1 MNISDH
7 RRNLE
12 KLPPL
17 FQQQQELVSLVTP
30 HDQALRTTLESC
42 ASKSKDNIFRVL
54 IMGGF
59 SAGKS
64 TFINALL
71 GEHLLPS
78 FMLPTTAI
86 ITEVCYSEQKKVVV
100 YPKKGKWRGGDKPF
114 EIRPALDEIAK
125 YCTIDN
131 EGNVNTRN
139 EENNNIIES
148 PFEKMVIYWPLSLL
162 KDGVM
167 LIDSPGTNDPYNSD
181 RIVKEY
187 IPKADAMIYVMNG
200 TAAYKNTDKQD
211 LEAVN
216 SFCRSII
223 LVTSYFDMVPP
234 SEREQFVRYVK
245 KNTLGFTDLGE
256 DAIHFVASL
265 DALAAK
271 KANDEKQLIAS
282 GYDGLQ
288 KYLARYLTE
297 NKGRDQIKTT
307 TDGMRFVNGQLQR
320 DITSQIKTATG
331 GKAAL
336 ADKIKAAK
344 DKLAA
349 AKREGRL
356 LSQNFKLELEM
367 RRIPEKAA
375 RLAGELCDDLP
386 SHISLEDFTP
396 NTTLPSGLGSLN
408 PIAARKASNA
418 IAEECRQ
425 YIKSTLE
432 SYVNNWTSVTLRPTV
447 DAEVKKAVEAVRSDI
462 DVFQATLDQVDVSLQ
477 RDINV
482 DGGVGASGYLAG
494 FLYGLFTGDWLTA
507 LMGPAYGAGGMGRAI
522 AFQVG
527 AGVLLG
533 IVSLFAPVTYPAIIL
548 ASLVASILAIIT
560 GNSDKKLNKIKK
572 KVEDEY
578 RKSLTSDSK
587 HKDDVMAKVNE
598 QIATYM
604 HDLAQ
609 KFANAINNDVA
620 SKEQA
625 IQNTIDQFNADE
637 NSLQKRIN
645 ELERA
650 SKQIDGINS
659 HIRELRGLYGITDV

>member
-1 MNISDH
+1 MNISEH

-30 HDQALRTTLESC
+30 HDKALRTTLDSC

-71 GEHLLPS
+71 SEHLLPS
-78 FMLPTTAI
+78 FKLPTTAI
-86 ITEVCYSEQKKVVV
+86 ITEVCWGKEKKVVV

-114 EIRPALDEIAK
+114 EIQPVLSEIKK

-139 EENNNIIES
+139 EENDNIIES

-162 KDGVM
+162 EEGVM

-200 TAAYKNTDKQD
+200 NAPFNKTDKKD
-211 LEAVN
+211 LTDIN
-216 SFCRSII
+216 RFCHSII
-223 LVTSYFDMVPP
+223 LVTTYFDTVPQA
-234 SEREQFVRYVK
+234 EREDFVSYVK

-256 DAIHFVASL
+256 ESVHFVASL

-271 KANDEKQLIAS
+271 KTNNEQQLIAS

-307 TDGMRFVNGQLQR
+307 TDGMRFVNGQLQQG
-320 DITSQIKTATG
+320 ITSQIKTATG

-336 ADKIKAAK
+336 ADKIRAAE

-356 LSQNFKLELEM
+356 LSQNFKLEMEM
-367 RRIPEKAA
+367 RRIPEKAE

-386 SHISLEDFTP
+386 NHVSLEDFTP
-396 NTTLPSGLGSLN
+396 NTTLPSGLGNLN
-408 PIAARKASNA
+408 PIAARKASKA
-418 IAEECRQ
+418 IAEECAQ
-425 YIKSTLE
+425 YIKNTLE
-432 SYVNNWTSVTLRPTV
+432 SYINNWTSETLRPAV
-447 DAEVKKAVEAVRSDI
+447 DAEVKEAVEAVRSDV

-477 RDINV
+477 GDINV
-482 DGGVGASGYLAG
+482 GSGEGAGGYLAG
-494 FLYGLFTGDWLTA
+494 LLYGLFTGDWLTA
-507 LMGPAYGAGGMGRAI
+507 LMGPAYGAGNMGRAI
-522 AFQVG
+522 AFQFG
-527 AGVLLG
+527 AGLLVG
-533 IVSLFAPVTYPAIIL
+533 IAALFAPITYPVLIV
-548 ASLVASILAIIT
+548 ASIAASILAIIT
-560 GNSDKKLNKIKK
+560 GNNDKKINKIKK
-572 KVEDEY
+572 NTEENY
-578 RKSLTSDSK
+578 RKSLTGDSA
-587 HKDDVMAKVNE
+587 HKDEVMSKVNA
-598 QIATYM
+598 QIAAYM
-604 HDLAQ
+604 DELVK
-609 KFANAINNDVA
+609 KFADAVNNDVA
-620 SKEQA
+620 SKEQT

-637 NSLQKRIN
+637 SSLQQRVN
-645 ELERA
+645 DLEKA
-650 SKQIDGINS
+650 SKQIDGINRS
-659 HIRELRGLYGITDV
+659 IRELRGLYGITDA